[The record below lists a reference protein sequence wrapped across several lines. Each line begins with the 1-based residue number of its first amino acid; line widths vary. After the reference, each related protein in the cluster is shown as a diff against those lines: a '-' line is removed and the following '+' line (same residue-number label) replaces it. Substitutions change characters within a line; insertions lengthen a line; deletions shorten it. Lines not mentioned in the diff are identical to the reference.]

1 MSKHELW
8 ELQSMQA
15 APLSVKISLTRDRIR
30 QWVEHYGEDGVYVSF
45 SGGKD
50 STVLLR
56 LVREMY
62 PGIPAV
68 FVDVPT
74 QYPELREFAKTF
86 DNVEILQP
94 AMSFM
99 QLCEKYG
106 FPLISK
112 EVSDRVY
119 FAQKYLRWL
128 GGTQETKRPT
138 DFSLRGFLGI
148 GGASIENVPIE
159 TLRLALQETDRD
171 KARQILGEGFPA
183 DNSRIYD
190 DAVRYKFMALA
201 PFTISHKC
209 CDILKKNPL
218 RNYEHDTN
226 RVPMTAQMASES
238 RIRTQKWMLNGCN
251 GFELKRP
258 ISHPMTFW
266 TEQDVLQYIYENQI
280 PICSVYGNVVTEGE
294 AGQMSLADLGLF
306 DKGLP
311 TFRTTGCSRTG
322 CMLCGFGCHL
332 EKGKSRFESLH
343 ETHPK
348 MYAMLDVVKNNGV
361 TMREAIDWMNE
372 HGNLHIRY

>member
-1 MSKHELW
+1 MKHELW

-15 APLSVKISLTRDRIR
+15 APLAVKISLTRDRIK
-30 QWVEHYGEDGVYVSF
+30 QWVEHYGEDGVYISF

-50 STVLLR
+50 STVLLQ

-86 DNVEILQP
+86 DNVNILP
-94 AMSFM
+94 PPMSFM
-99 QLCEKYG
+99 QLCNKYG
-106 FPLISK
+106 FPFISK

-119 FAQKYLRWL
+119 FAQKYLKWL

-148 GGASIENVPIE
+148 GEASLENV
-159 TLRLALQETDRD
+159 TLDALTMALQEKDRD
-171 KARQILGEGFPA
+171 KARHLLGDGFAA
-183 DNSRIYD
+183 DDSRMYE
-190 DAVRYKFMALA
+190 DAMKYKFMALA
-201 PFTISHKC
+201 PFTISRKC
-209 CDILKKNPL
+209 CDVLKKIPL
-218 RNYEHDTN
+218 HNYERDTK

-238 RIRTQKWMLNGCN
+238 RIRTQRWMLNGCN
-251 GFELKRP
+251 GFDLKRP
-258 ISHPMTFW
+258 ISHPMAFW
-266 TEQDVLQYIYENQI
+266 TEQDVLQYIWETKI
-280 PICSVYGNVVTEGE
+280 EICSVYGEVVPESE
-294 AGQMSLADLGLF
+294 VGQISLSDLGLF

-311 TFRTTGCSRTG
+311 TFTTTGCSRTG

-332 EKGKSRFESLH
+332 DKGKSRFELLH

-348 MYAMLDVVKNNGV
+348 MYAMLDVVKNNGI